1 MKSPI
6 SAQTERLGV
15 ALAMSLFE
23 RLGFAFREQSVRD
36 VGIDA
41 HAELIE
47 NNEATGRL
55 LAIQLKSGTSYFSEE
70 TEDAFVYRP
79 KENHVKYWLD
89 HSLPVLVCLCDLEQD
104 AIYWQ
109 RVNKETAVAAGKGYK
124 INVPKIQMLTS
135 QTADSLRDIL
145 TPIVSPDRYTLVET
159 KDQSHGTAKRY
170 LFKAILNRTMSKA
183 EIASVVRQL
192 TNDGAKRRYH
202 RNHLAEARWGDS
214 DAHVV
219 WTFVYP
225 TFEDVDRNNYVCR
238 SQWISDELAQVSK
251 PTAMRGENIG
261 DGIIVDWNKSYME
274 SAEFWKSIEVTKE
287 NYLSRAIP
295 LAEELISLS
304 EIVAIEL
311 AKMSQNETPESTFL
325 ARTKQKLGR
334 ISEIDGEIAHLPLGP
349 VECKDVRQKL
359 LDIACYAD
367 NIALFYSDTGLEKWD
382 EGSRL
387 YLSNDNSKHMRN
399 AIVAFK
405 YELEKV
411 R

>member
-1 MKSPI
+1 MKSPT
-6 SAQTERLGV
+6 SAQTERQGV
-15 ALAMSLFE
+15 ALAMKLFE
-23 RLGFAFREQSVRD
+23 QLGFAFREQSVRD
-36 VGIDA
+36 FGIDA

-47 NNEATGRL
+47 NDQPTGRL
-55 LAIQLKSGTSYFSEE
+55 LAVQLKSGSSYFGRGTKDSFAFPTDSE
-70 TEDAFVYRP
+70 
-79 KENHVKYWLD
+79 HVEYWLE
-89 HSLPVLVCLCDLEQD
+89 HSLPVLICLCDVD
-104 AIYWQ
+104 KDIVYWEH
-109 RVNKETAVAAGKGYK
+109 VNTETAISTGKGFK
-124 INVPKIQMLTS
+124 VNVPKNQRLVREAT
-135 QTADSLRDIL
+135 TVFRDIL
-145 TPIVSPDRYTLVET
+145 TPIVPIDHYTLLET

-170 LFKAILNRTMSKA
+170 SFKAVLNGTLSKA
-183 EIASVVRQL
+183 EVAAVVRQL
-192 TNDGAKRRYH
+192 TSVGAKRSYH
-202 RNHLAEARWGDS
+202 HNHLAESRWGDS

-225 TFEDVDRNNYVCR
+225 TIEDLDRDNYICR

-261 DGIIVDWNKSYME
+261 DGIIVDWNKSYTE

-287 NYLSRAIP
+287 DYLSRAIP